1 MAFTFGLGS
10 DTMLN
15 QFQRD
20 AGQFKLMDIS
30 NNINKYTEA
39 GSATGQAVQSSY
51 VDRTYA
57 EFSRIM
63 QKDKENDDAATFIF
77 EYQALLRSRMQQM
90 ITELTAALTRDLDAS
105 MSATRDAWNT
115 EGAANPRQSAQGYSN
130 NIEDAGA
137 ARMAY
142 NFFTGYAHGV
152 SPADPLTIGPG
163 GVPVGLPYVGAESYD
178 SGPLGPTSSKV
189 PIDTTADATFFHA
202 TNGGVLRVTG
212 TAVIQQS
219 FVNDGLSRAVID
231 DLNVVHQRDTVFYDE
246 IGGGFV
252 AHKNAYRFTDPDA
265 TANRFDANNIAY
277 TNSSL
282 GVADANQGINQNDDR
297 WDQTAIGA
305 DFYDKPGQDM
315 ILGTADDIKGTPD
328 YLRFNQSGKAK
339 NEFQR
344 VLYDTIFELDQ
355 RNLLKD
361 IFRLSEKNGFL
372 NSVQI
377 ASTTSLN
384 TGSQMQ
390 ASILLNYVPASAQVL
405 PENTAAGI
413 PAATTTQ
420 IAVASAGTFRVGD
433 SVYMTVDGNRET
445 TVISSISA
453 PSGTP
458 PRVLIGFSPALS
470 DVPDPLSSMQT
481 TRPDLGGKIELVV
494 DRFSAFYHS

>member
-20 AGQFKLMDIS
+20 AGQFKLVDMS
-30 NNINKYTEA
+30 NNINRYTEA
-39 GSATGQAVQSSY
+39 GSASGQAIQASY
-51 VDRTYA
+51 LDRTYS
-57 EFSRIM
+57 EFGRIM
-63 QKDKENDDAATFIF
+63 QRDQENDDAATFIF

-105 MSATRDAWNT
+105 MSATRDIWNT
-115 EGAANPRQSAQGYSN
+115 EGANNPRQSAQGYSN

-142 NFFTGYAHGV
+142 NFFTGFAHNVYAAGGDQTG
-152 SPADPLTIGPG
+152 AG
-163 GVPVGLPYVGAESYD
+163 GVANGMPYVGAESFD

-189 PIDTTADATFFHA
+189 PIDTTADAAFFHA
-202 TNGGVLRVTG
+202 TNGAVLRATG

-231 DLNVVHQRDTVFYDE
+231 DLNVTHQRDTVFYDE
-246 IGGGFV
+246 VGGGFV
-252 AHKNAYRFTDPDA
+252 SHKNAYRFTDPDA
-265 TANRFDANNIAY
+265 NANRFDANNIAY
-277 TNSSL
+277 TNASL
-282 GVADANQGINQNDDR
+282 GVADGNAGINLNDDR
-297 WDQTAIGA
+297 WDQNA
-305 DFYDKPGQDM
+305 DF
-315 ILGTADDIKGTPD
+315 ANTPE
-328 YLRFNQSGKAK
+328 YQRFNQSGRAK

-361 IFRLSEKNGFL
+361 IFRLSEKNGFFT
-372 NSVQI
+372 NVQI

-384 TGSQMQ
+384 TGSQTQ
-390 ASILLNYVPASAQVL
+390 ASIILNYVPASSQIL
-405 PENTAAGI
+405 PENTTAGI

-420 IAVASAGTFRVGD
+420 VPVISEGNFRVGD
-433 SVYMTVDGNRET
+433 SVYVTVGGNRET
-445 TVISSISA
+445 AVISNI
-453 PSGTP
+453 SGTLGTAP
-458 PRVLIGFSPALS
+458 TEYKLISFSPALS
-470 DVPDPLSSMQT
+470 GVPDPLSSVET
-481 TRPDLGGKIELVV
+481 TRPDLGGRIELVV